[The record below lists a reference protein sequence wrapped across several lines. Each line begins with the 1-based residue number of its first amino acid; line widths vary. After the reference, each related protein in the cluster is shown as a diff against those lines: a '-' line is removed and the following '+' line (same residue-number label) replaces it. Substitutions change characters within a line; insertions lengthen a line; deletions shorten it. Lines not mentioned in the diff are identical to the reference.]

1 MSRTILA
8 AMVMAAAMLPSVAM
22 AQDYQSLSESAGGG
36 RQPHRWGIGLQ
47 IGGLSQTEDDDAIGS
62 DNEGNAFAITAD
74 WYVTRRLALTG
85 GLYAEHTGMLTQY
98 DASGLGPRKY
108 WMAGLQ
114 AGAKFYFFPTK
125 WIFQPYVGGS
135 LYANVLN
142 LGHNRGTFDFRTNEN
157 YSPLMHVSYDVQ
169 CPALSLAP
177 QIGFDLRLV
186 SNVSLTFAADYR
198 WGTYGKSRVD
208 ARYTE
213 GPQASTSVSMANPMS
228 RMTYSMGLKLDF
240 PMRVINWSRT
250 QNTLLRL
257 LGIWIGSR

>member
-1 MSRTILA
+1 MQTQRGMGASKVSA
-8 AMVMAAAMLPSVAM
+8 PSVGGTINIVTKGIDAKKGGFLSYAM
-22 AQDYQSLSESAGGG
+22 
-36 RQPHRWGIGLQ
+36 
-47 IGGLSQTEDDDAIGS
+47 
-62 DNEGNAFAITAD
+62 GNDGYNKVA
-74 WYVTRRLALTG
+74 
-85 GLYAEHTGMLTQY
+85 
-98 DASGLGPRKY
+98 
-108 WMAGLQ
+108 
-114 AGAKFYFFPTK
+114 
-125 WIFQPYVGGS
+125 
-135 LYANVLN
+135 
-142 LGHNRGTFDFRTNEN
+142 FDFRTNEN
-157 YSPLMHVSYDVQ
+157 YRPLMHVSYDVQ

-250 QNTLLRL
+250 QKL
-257 LGIWIGSR
+257 SCSSS